1 MRPMTRALLI
11 RNPVSRK
18 KLTRDKLA
26 AVVAVARDAGWE
38 IAEAATERAGH
49 AMELARTAA
58 TGGVDIVIVYGGDGT
73 VNDAV
78 NGLAGSRTAL
88 GVLRGG
94 TANVWAKE
102 IRQPKDAVA
111 AMRAIVAGERRRI
124 DLGRAG
130 ERYFLLMAG
139 VGMDAR
145 IVEQASEKWKR
156 RIGALAYII
165 TGVRVA
171 LTAKTQPVM
180 VVVDGHSREMPLY
193 WLLAGNTRSYGG
205 VVNITHR
212 ALVDDG
218 LLDIALMRRGG
229 GWRLIVDGVRVF
241 LGRHE
246 RSPNVGYLTVHSLSI
261 DTPGLPVQIDGEPFG
276 QTPLALEAAP
286 GALEVIVPAGLV
298 SPLFSGGPDQ
308 PQRHGGA
315 EV

>member
-18 KLTRDKLA
+18 KLSPEKLA
-26 AVVAVARDAGWE
+26 AVISVARDAGWV
-38 IAEAATERAGH
+38 IDDLATECAGH
-49 AMELARTAA
+49 ATELARAA
-58 TGGVDIVIVYGGDGT
+58 AADGVDVVVVYGGDGT
-73 VNDAV
+73 VNEAV

-88 GVLRGG
+88 AVLRGG

-111 AMRAIVAGERRRI
+111 AMRAIVGGERRRI

-139 VGMDAR
+139 IGMDAR

-171 LTAKTQPVM
+171 LSTKTQPVM

-205 VVNITHR
+205 VVRITHR

-229 GWRLIVDGVRVF
+229 AWRLLVDGVRVF

-246 RSPNVGYLTVHSLSI
+246 RSSNVGYMTVHSLGIETS
-261 DTPGLPVQIDGEPFG
+261 GLAVQVDGEPFG
-276 QTPLALEAAP
+276 RTPMTLEAAP
-286 GALEVIVPAGLV
+286 GVLDVIVPAGLA
-298 SPLFSGGPDQ
+298 SPLFT
-308 PQRHGGA
+308 
-315 EV
+315 V